1 VLSRAS
7 SIRTISK
14 LDSFVQAS
22 DEVNNIFSSFL
33 QTITDIESVLAVVL
47 GFGKKANSKHLN
59 NKKAE

>member
-33 QTITDIESVLAVVL
+33 HTITDIESVLAVVL
-47 GFGKKANSKHLN
+47 GFGKKQIQNT
-59 NKKAE
+59 